1 MRDQWYRS
9 DNEMKRLTQAGVSAD
24 VIDAAM
30 TSFILQTIVQ
40 HGEAAERLCNKVVC
54 LPSVW
59 SLTARLFSIVFR
71 TLWLSSRGII
81 SPGCFRNQNGFLW
94 FEMEEPWF
102 TRLLRGIGT
111 EFFSIR
117 QQFLV
122 CRHITI
128 TGYKHDNPQACL
140 RRWNTEVKTMMEV
153 CQEVGRDRLLSECM
167 ESQLMHCI
175 VFSPSH

>member
-9 DNEMKRLTQAGVSAD
+9 DNEMKRLTQGGVSAD
-24 VIDAAM
+24 VIDAAV

-54 LPSVW
+54 LLSVW
-59 SLTARLFSIVFR
+59 SLTARLFSIVFSIVFR

-111 EFFSIR
+111 EFFSGQYENVRTTVSGLQTHHHHRI
-117 QQFLV
+117 
-122 CRHITI
+122 
-128 TGYKHDNPQACL
+128 QA
-140 RRWNTEVKTMMEV
+140 
-153 CQEVGRDRLLSECM
+153 
-167 ESQLMHCI
+167 
-175 VFSPSH
+175 